1 MSNYVTIYHPEVGES
16 KVLKDSVDAWVRK
29 GWMTEKSE
37 EQPVEKTD
45 LSQVEESEYKTDTE
59 A

>member
-16 KVLKDSVDAWVRK
+16 KVHKESVEAWVRK
-29 GWMTEKSE
+29 GWSTEKPA